1 MKVDNYKN
9 NTTTDPHQWKDFI
22 LEGSYNNLPPDDFL
36 YDRKGPWPQ
45 PSPNHPFGE
54 AAAVLHI
61 PFVEVLDWWLKI
73 GSRYVFQ
80 WFFTWPCSM
89 LRSLKWGG
97 LSPVSDEEFSN
108 YFYHS
113 SYAKFLTKEMNVD
126 QKKMFSPVLNAS
138 ENAGKNYLLVDFV
151 GMKILKPIKGVY
163 TEACMVL
170 FEEKADR
177 IVPVAINLRDYLV
190 YPKDGD
196 LWMLGKFVA
205 LMGAGNHIVV
215 ATHPRLHFPM
225 DSINAITKSAVPMSH
240 KLFKLIIPHTELTLK
255 LNYQVLN
262 NPISLLQNKSWMVY
276 APFPASG
283 ESMRDLVVL
292 GYHGIKDNFCYPKYF
307 FPLSGPQKVYSSYGT
322 FHEQYYKVYFD
333 FVKEVLSDIK
343 MGDEIVTAWA
353 NYIHMEIPS
362 FPNGEMIWKDD
373 NFYHAVA
380 SYIWDVSLGHAADH
394 KTYAEI
400 PLNKNPMR
408 IRIPSPEKKDASF
421 KLNLKKVVSF
431 MDQTKLDMGNKL
443 FFKPVNVS
451 TLVNVDYPFTSE
463 KDKKSVKKFLDNLKE
478 VEKSLKMPNY
488 MPVDE
493 IPVSI
498 QY

>member
-1 MKVDNYKN
+1 M
-9 NTTTDPHQWKDFI
+9 TDLNSHQLKDFV

-61 PFVEVLDWWLKI
+61 PLVEKLDWWLKI
-73 GSRYVFQ
+73 GSRYVTD
-80 WFFTWPCSM
+80 WLFTWPA
-89 LRSLKWGG
+89 SLVRAICWGG
-97 LSPVSDEEFSN
+97 VSAVSDQEFSD
-108 YFYHS
+108 YFYHT
-113 SYAKFLTKEMNVD
+113 SYAKFLTSEFND
-126 QKKMFSPVLNAS
+126 QQKKMFSSVMDA
-138 ENAGKNYLLVDFV
+138 KKKYLLVDFV
-151 GMKILKPIKGVY
+151 GMKILKPIKGVQ

-170 FEEKADR
+170 FEEKANG
-177 IVPVAINLRDYLV
+177 IEPVAINLRDYV
-190 YPKDGD
+190 VNPKDGD
-196 LWMLGKFVA
+196 LWMLGKFIA
-205 LMGAGNHIVV
+205 LMGAANHIVV

-307 FPLSGPQKVYSSYGT
+307 FPLRGPQKVHSSYGT
-322 FHEQYYKVYFD
+322 FHDLYYKVYFN
-333 FVKEVLSDIK
+333 FVKEILSDIK
-343 MGDEIVTAWA
+343 TGDEIVTAWA
-353 NYIHMEIPS
+353 NYIHMEVPS
-362 FPNGEMIWKDD
+362 FPNGVEIWKDE

-408 IRIPSPEKKDASF
+408 VRVASPQKKDSSF
-421 KLNLKKVVSF
+421 VLNLKKVASI
-431 MDQTKLDMGNKL
+431 MDQTKLDMANKL

-451 TLVNVDYPFTSE
+451 TLIEVDYPFTNE
-463 KDKKSVKKFLDNLKE
+463 KDMKIVEKFLANLKE
-478 VEKSLKMPNY
+478 VEKNLPMKNY